1 MGGRL
6 DGSTSTRRCPLLR
19 PWGNGRGCVRRPDA
33 IRPVAPV
40 GRRAFRVAR
49 FSPVSRSS
57 LDGKPV
63 DGVTGPAT
71 GHAWGPGRLTRFSF
85 FPFSFFFSFLFFLSF
100 FFFFFK
106 DFIYLFDRVIRDS
119 QREREHKQ
127 GEWERKKQAHS
138 GGA

>member
-100 FFFFFK
+100 FFFFK
-106 DFIYLFDRVIRDS
+106 DFVYLFDRER
-119 QREREHKQ
+119 QPAREGTQ
-127 GEWERKKQAHS
+127 AGGVGEEEAGS
-138 GGA
+138 